1 MGIDI
6 IFTGKTELKS
16 GRELLKGII
25 EEDNELDAELFI
37 NVRVGSMYGL
47 HPILEYLNYSIMD
60 DGERY
65 ISDNDI
71 ENIIDFHITE
81 IKEMEIDDDCKT
93 TDDML
98 LIANYNEIIELMQKF
113 KRMKENYR
121 VLRDMELYMYAY

>member
-6 IFTGKTELKS
+6 IFTGKTELRS

-98 LIANYNEIIELMQKF
+98 LIANYNEII
-113 KRMKENYR
+113 
-121 VLRDMELYMYAY
+121 